1 MKKMK
6 KSEMLYKNQV
16 GHVKA
21 EREILIKAK
30 NPWVV
35 DLKCSFQDEK
45 HLYLVMEF
53 LPGGDLMTLLM
64 RKDILSEEESRFYIG
79 ELILAIETIHNL
91 NYIHRDLKPDN
102 ILLDK
107 DGHIKLTDFGL
118 CKHAEIRPSSKIG
131 EKKTEHFSSN
141 FAQLK
146 SVLDKKLGYK
156 RSRHL
161 AFSTVG
167 TPDYIAPEVFGQ
179 QGYDECV
186 DWWSVGVILFEM
198 LVGYP
203 PFFSDEPSVT
213 CQKILQWR
221 KTFVIPPEANLSP
234 AATDILKKLVSDSEN
249 RLGRN
254 GADEIKKHPF
264 FEGLDWENLRKTKSP
279 YIPNVTS
286 EISTE
291 NFDKFEEEEPFFQ
304 ANDGKRK
311 GALAGGAVVNR
322 RLDMNFIGYTY
333 KADVENEKCMLVN
346 VLKELDSIQTE

>member
-1 MKKMK
+1 
-6 KSEMLYKNQV
+6 
-16 GHVKA
+16 VKA

-118 CKHAEIRPSSKIG
+118 CKHAEIRPSSRLPD
-131 EKKTEHFSSN
+131 KKNDQFSSN
-141 FAQLK
+141 FTQLK

-167 TPDYIAPEVFGQ
+167 TPDYIAPEVFG
-179 QGYDECV
+179 
-186 DWWSVGVILFEM
+186 
-198 LVGYP
+198 
-203 PFFSDEPSVT
+203 
-213 CQKILQWR
+213 
-221 KTFVIPPEANLSP
+221 
-234 AATDILKKLVSDSEN
+234 
-249 RLGRN
+249 
-254 GADEIKKHPF
+254 
-264 FEGLDWENLRKTKSP
+264 
-279 YIPNVTS
+279 
-286 EISTE
+286 
-291 NFDKFEEEEPFFQ
+291 
-304 ANDGKRK
+304 
-311 GALAGGAVVNR
+311 
-322 RLDMNFIGYTY
+322 
-333 KADVENEKCMLVN
+333 
-346 VLKELDSIQTE
+346 